1 MKDILGVNEMSN
13 KKRTKLSYAIK
24 KHKKDS
30 GKTTAI
36 PLVSEL
42 RFENGEFTC
51 VVEDYID
58 VCDVPLKD
66 NFPIKH

>member
-1 MKDILGVNEMSN
+1 VSKMSN
-13 KKRTKLSYAIK
+13 KERAKLSYAIK

-58 VCDVPLKD
+58 VGDVPFKD
-66 NFPIKH
+66 NSSIKH